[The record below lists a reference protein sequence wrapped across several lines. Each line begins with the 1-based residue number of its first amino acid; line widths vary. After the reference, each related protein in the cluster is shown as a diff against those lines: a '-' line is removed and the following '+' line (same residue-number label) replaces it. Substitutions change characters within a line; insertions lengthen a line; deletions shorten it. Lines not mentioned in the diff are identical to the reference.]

1 MQTRIVGRSEFNL
14 FHLLYSI
21 VLSNR
26 VGACRPAGEATH
38 SLAWSSGNRSAVAIM
53 LGIKLSL
60 HTSYEYIHSYFCVAR
75 EESLPLVMDISDAI
89 ATGVVC
95 SAGRVAGMAGCLL
108 LRPEMADHAWAV
120 QGEHWA
126 TFETMRASRV

>member
-21 VLSNR
+21 VLSR
-26 VGACRPAGEATH
+26 VPAG
-38 SLAWSSGNRSAVAIM
+38 
-53 LGIKLSL
+53 
-60 HTSYEYIHSYFCVAR
+60 
-75 EESLPLVMDISDAI
+75 LPVKQRILVMDISDAI